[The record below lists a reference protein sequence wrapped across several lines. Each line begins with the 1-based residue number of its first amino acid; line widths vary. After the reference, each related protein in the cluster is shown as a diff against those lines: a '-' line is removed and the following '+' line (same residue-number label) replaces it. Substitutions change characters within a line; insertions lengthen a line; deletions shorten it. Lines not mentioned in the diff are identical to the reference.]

1 VGFRSRSL
9 RIACPR
15 VLRRQSREIFTVPPA
30 ILTLIGLLLAWV
42 VTLPMAGLLA
52 AEIARA
58 LWN

>member
-9 RIACPR
+9 RIAGPR
-15 VLRRQSREIFTVPPA
+15 VFRRHSREIYALPPV